1 MKKLIALCLTLALL
15 LTVGCAPGSAD
26 NIAPTEPSADPT
38 EPESVTEPPAENE
51 DGTFGLSYLPAQGMN
66 PYTCTAAVNRALFS
80 LLYES
85 LFVVSEK
92 FRAEPVLCESFQVSD
107 GGLTYTFSLPAAA
120 KFSDGTPLTADDVL
134 ASIQA
139 AQASSMYK
147 ARLSYIA
154 WMTVQDSRTLIVR
167 LDTPFENFAL
177 MLDVPIVKAATVE
190 SDSPVGTGAY
200 ILRGGTLIRNHSW
213 WQGET
218 CVLDAETI
226 PLNSAVTPNDL
237 RDAFEFGGTD
247 LIYCD
252 PNSSASGGYR
262 CDYEAWEAPTTV
274 MHYIGFNLGSGY
286 FANNTLRTAVTYAIN
301 REKLCN
307 EVYGGFARGSVL
319 PCNPASDLY
328 DLQLAKEY
336 DYAPGKFAEA
346 VSASGV
352 LTSKDYIGYE
362 GIFLVCSEDTKR
374 VTAAERI
381 AEALTA
387 QGLNLRVSAVDRD
400 TFVSRL
406 NAGEFDLYYAEVRL
420 TAAFDLSEFFT
431 RYGALQY
438 GSISSTALAA
448 LCTDALKNS
457 GSYDD
462 LYAQLLQNA
471 PICPVLFKSYAV
483 YVTRGK
489 LTAIT
494 PALDCVFR
502 NADTARTLS
511 DADKTYTPDEP
522 SESSDAASEQPEE
535 P

>member
-1 MKKLIALCLTLALL
+1 MKKLIAFCLALALL
-15 LTVGCAPGSAD
+15 LTAGCAQASPEASTPTEASAD
-26 NIAPTEPSADPT
+26 TAPTQAPTEQPD
-38 EPESVTEPPAENE
+38 EST
-51 DGTFGLSYLPAQGMN
+51 DSTFGLSYLPAQGMN

-85 LFVVSEK
+85 LFVVSER
-92 FRAEPVLCESFQVSD
+92 FRAEPVLCESFQVAD
-107 GGLTYTFSLPAAA
+107 GGLTYTFTLPSDA
-120 KFSDGTPLTADDVL
+120 KFSDGTDLTADDVL

-147 ARLSYIA
+147 ARLAHIA
-154 WMTVQDSRTLIVR
+154 WMTVQNSKTLLVR
-167 LDTPFENFAL
+167 LDTAFENFAL
-177 MLDVPIVKAATVE
+177 MLDVPIVKAATVDADTPTG
-190 SDSPVGTGAY
+190 SGAY
-200 ILRGGTLIRNHSW
+200 VLRGSALVRNSAW
-213 WQGET
+213 WQDGP

-226 PLNSAVTPNDL
+226 PLNTAVTPNDL

-286 FANNTLRTAVTYAIN
+286 FANNTLRTAVTYAID
-301 REKLCN
+301 RDKLCN
-307 EVYGGFARGSVL
+307 EIYGGFARPSVL
-319 PCNPASDLY
+319 PCNSASDLY

-352 LTSKDYIGYE
+352 LTSKEYVGYE

-387 QGLNLRVSAVDRD
+387 QGLKLRVSAVDRD
-400 TFVSRL
+400 TFVSKL
-406 NAGEFDLYYAEVRL
+406 SAGEFDLYYAEVRL

-431 RYGALQY
+431 RYGSLQY

-457 GSYDD
+457 GGYAD
-462 LYAQLLQNA
+462 LYTQLLQNA

-483 YVTRGK
+483 FVTRGK
-489 LTAIT
+489 LTSIT

-502 NADTARTLS
+502 DAESARTLS
-511 DADKTYTPDEP
+511 DADKTYTPEEAEEATAEVSETTNEP
-522 SESSDAASEQPEE
+522 
-535 P
+535 